1 MAAAAVHE
9 KAARHPASDNP
20 TLLQLKT
27 GVRGADY
34 TIGPMLLSAPSAI
47 LLLALASAS
56 PSAQVSAAAAT
67 QPVQLFE
74 LAAVRRLF
82 HTLARN
88 GVTMSEGERAA
99 ALADFT
105 VLSEA
110 VLGGSAGGPY
120 TFEEL
125 TRVSSSGGSAR
136 VSAAR
141 GVVNRDEAA
150 YQLLS
155 LGYSAREAA
164 DVVSGRISQQALD
177 TAQRMIA
184 VGSGRE
190 AAANYLDT
198 QYRLVLAAKSR
209 QRRPPPNTRYASTA
223 FDGLIHRY
231 ANLHGVE
238 AAVVRAIMQT
248 ESAFN
253 PAARSSA
260 GAIGLMQLM
269 PSTARELGVNPFV
282 PEQNIEGG
290 VRYFS
295 QLLRMFGGLELAL
308 VAYNA
313 GPGFAQRYARGQ
325 AVLYGETRD
334 YVKRV
339 LARVNGG
346 R

>member
-1 MAAAAVHE
+1 MIPTAPSVILVLTLASGASSAPAPAAAA
-9 KAARHPASDNP
+9 PD
-20 TLLQLKT
+20 
-27 GVRGADY
+27 VR
-34 TIGPMLLSAPSAI
+34 
-47 LLLALASAS
+47 
-56 PSAQVSAAAAT
+56 
-67 QPVQLFE
+67 LFD
-74 LAAVRRLF
+74 LAAVRRLVHSF
-82 HTLARN
+82 ARRDA
-88 GVTMSEGERAA
+88 VMSEGERAA
-99 ALADFT
+99 ALADFS
-105 VLSEA
+105 VLAEA
-110 VLGGSAGGPY
+110 VVGRSPGGPF

-125 TRVSSSGGSAR
+125 TRAATSGQSPR
-136 VSAAR
+136 VSVTAGLA
-141 GVVNRDEAA
+141 GRDEAA

-155 LGYSAREAA
+155 LGYSARETA

-184 VGSGRE
+184 VGSGRD
-190 AAANYLDT
+190 AAADYLDT
-198 QYRLVLAAKSR
+198 QYRLVLAAR
-209 QRRPPPNTRYASTA
+209 TPQRRAARETKRYTSTA
-223 FDGLIHRY
+223 FDGLIERY
-231 ANLHGVE
+231 ANLHRVE

-253 PAARSSA
+253 PAARSRA

-269 PSTARELGVNPFV
+269 PSTARELGVNPFA

-295 QLLRMFGGLELAL
+295 QLLKMFGGLEVAL

-325 AVLYGETRD
+325 AVLYGETRE

-339 LARVNGG
+339 LSRVNGG

>member
-1 MAAAAVHE
+1 M
-9 KAARHPASDNP
+9 
-20 TLLQLKT
+20 
-27 GVRGADY
+27 
-34 TIGPMLLSAPSAI
+34 ILSAPSAI
-47 LLLALASAS
+47 LLVTLASAS
-56 PSAQVSAAAAT
+56 PSAQAPAASAAAP
-67 QPVQLFE
+67 QQIHLFE

-82 HTLARN
+82 HSLARR
-88 GVTMSEGERAA
+88 GDVMSEGERAA

-105 VLSEA
+105 MLSEA
-110 VLGGSAGGPY
+110 VVGGSAGGPY
-120 TFEEL
+120 TFDEL
-125 TRVSSSGGSAR
+125 TRVSSSGQSPR
-136 VSAAR
+136 VSAVR
-141 GVVNRDEAA
+141 GVANRDEAA

-155 LGYSAREAA
+155 LGYSARETA
-164 DVVSGRISQQALD
+164 DIVSGRISQGALD

-198 QYRLVLAAKSR
+198 QYRLVSAARSR
-209 QRRPPPNTRYASTA
+209 QRRPAPNTRYAATA
-223 FDGLIHRY
+223 FDGLIQRY

-253 PAARSSA
+253 PAARSHA

-295 QLLRMFGGLELAL
+295 QLVRMFGGIELAL

-325 AVLYGETRD
+325 AVLYGETRE